1 MKYLNLQ
8 EVSRH
13 KDKDKPKKKESKKS
27 QYSYDG
33 NDLPTITKT
42 QQTMSALF
50 LILKDGWG
58 KFRLFE

>member
-50 LILKDGWG
+50 LILKDG
-58 KFRLFE
+58 